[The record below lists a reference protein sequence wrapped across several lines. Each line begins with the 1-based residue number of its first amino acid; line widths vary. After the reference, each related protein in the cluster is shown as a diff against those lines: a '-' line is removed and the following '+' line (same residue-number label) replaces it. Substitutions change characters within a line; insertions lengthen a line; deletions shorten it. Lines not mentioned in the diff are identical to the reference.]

1 MAPPSPSEMLQF
13 TDSSPFPRLC
23 LSSRSS
29 NSLLN
34 LVQAEKKGWVS
45 ILFFSLI
52 DLTGGGLNQKY
63 RRKAALGLGVSSQ
76 PELAH
81 LDQISFPPDLV
92 HAIRL
97 SFLESLEAKA
107 HQTFGSFKMLE
118 GNNLWNLHLKL
129 D

>member
-1 MAPPSPSEMLQF
+1 
-13 TDSSPFPRLC
+13 
-23 LSSRSS
+23 
-29 NSLLN
+29 

-52 DLTGGGLNQKY
+52 DLTSGGLNHKL
-63 RRKAALGLGVSSQ
+63 RRKAALGLGVESQ

-81 LDQISFPPDLV
+81 LDQISFPPDQV

-107 HQTFGSFKMLE
+107 HQTFGFFSNARREESLE
-118 GNNLWNLHLKL
+118 SSPEIGLSCQRQFR
-129 D
+129 